1 MTFFFKFKLQ
11 LFEQVKAER
20 GLSALQNTITVVN
33 GDVLLPGLGLSP
45 EDRKMLCENIE
56 IVYHGA
62 AIVR

>member
-1 MTFFFKFKLQ
+1 MMSFKFKLQ
-11 LFEQVKAER
+11 LFEKVKAER
-20 GLSALQNTITVVN
+20 GLSALQKAITVVS

-62 AIVR
+62 ATVR